1 MKHLIEIV
9 GIVPI
14 LWVSMD
20 MGISHVLYI
29 LYRFSTLHQRLDLM
43 FLILIVILSSA
54 VLFLI
59 TWSLSNGVDT
69 NLTYL
74 SVGSLP
80 NYISKHFS
88 SKTLHRLI
96 YYCLLKPV
104 TFLRA
109 ISYSVRSYQRKSR
122 ATLSLYLQ

>member
-74 SVGSLP
+74 SVFLENTSSINLLLP
-80 NYISKHFS
+80 T
-88 SKTLHRLI
+88 KT
-96 YYCLLKPV
+96 
-104 TFLRA
+104 
-109 ISYSVRSYQRKSR
+109 SYLFTSNKLQCTV
-122 ATLSLYLQ
+122 LSAQE